1 MFDISSQWKQKLRSK
16 QRSKIVKIYTVLDWV
31 IQPTSRYDFLCLT
44 WWIINEF
51 EHNMAKIDTL
61 FLTTIVKN
69 PPPFEAAHTY
79 IALTRKYMNRLGMLG
94 RKLSSTSTLS
104 WECSHDKASFNFLL
118 CDWIFLLLIIW
129 FWVQFGINLLE
140 WVFQEAAISVQW
152 LAPRETVSFASP
164 KTNCFPHDL
173 SLSVMPPSWK
183 TVCSM
188 LAGTQIYFCFKEY
201 GLIMCY
207 SKVQAVVS
215 LGSWWVFTPDT

>member
-1 MFDISSQWKQKLRSK
+1 
-16 QRSKIVKIYTVLDWV
+16 
-31 IQPTSRYDFLCLT
+31 
-44 WWIINEF
+44 
-51 EHNMAKIDTL
+51 
-61 FLTTIVKN
+61 
-69 PPPFEAAHTY
+69 
-79 IALTRKYMNRLGMLG
+79 MLG

-201 GLIMCY
+201 GLIMCD

-215 LGSWWVFTPDT
+215 LGSWWVFSPRHITGSPPIENVFELGGIAKAAWVGVQWTSIFLHYRRRGFVRE